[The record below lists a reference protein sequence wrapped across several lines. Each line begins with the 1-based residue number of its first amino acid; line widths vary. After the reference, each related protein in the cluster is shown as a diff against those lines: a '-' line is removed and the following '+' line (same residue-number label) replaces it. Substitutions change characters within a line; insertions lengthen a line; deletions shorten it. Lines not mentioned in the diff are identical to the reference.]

1 MDHSP
6 DGASLMAICAVS
18 GSVALLAFQAYKR
31 LLSDFMKRME
41 HELGRTGKTDS
52 PGSQLP
58 STLVFFFYIPISSS
72 LPVTRLHAGSVKSRR
87 RRPRVRF
94 TDESSL
100 CEPTELGVPKKAR
113 GGGQSEQPPL
123 SSMPFNRKVLYRGI
137 MRYRNIRRHHMSDSF

>member
-41 HELGRTGKTDS
+41 HELGRT
-52 PGSQLP
+52 
-58 STLVFFFYIPISSS
+58 
-72 LPVTRLHAGSVKSRR
+72 GSVKSRR

-123 SSMPFNRKVLYRGI
+123 SSMPFNRQVLYRGI